1 MRKGTVAVQGAGH
14 EPMRRDRL
22 AKALGVPLSDLM
34 VPDDMEELMAR
45 DEPEP
50 KPPKKKG
57 KGK

>member
-1 MRKGTVAVQGAGH
+1 
-14 EPMRRDRL
+14 MRRDRL